1 MFERNLKEVD
11 VALDASLKELSTR
24 REELQKHEQLLLELD
39 TEKTDLDAQ
48 ISSMSTD
55 IQSKEDELQRILED
69 KRAALDAKVLLV
81 IS

>member
-24 REELQKHEQLLLELD
+24 REELQKHEQLLLELN